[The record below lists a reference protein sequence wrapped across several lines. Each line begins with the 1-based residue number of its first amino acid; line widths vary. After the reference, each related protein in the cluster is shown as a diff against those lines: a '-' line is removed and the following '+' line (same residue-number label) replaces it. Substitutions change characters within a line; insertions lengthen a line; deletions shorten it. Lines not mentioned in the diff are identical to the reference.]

1 MIRKLKNKNILIV
14 IPARLKSTRLSNKL
28 LRKILGIPMIV
39 IVANKAKS
47 VGVGEVVVA
56 TDSKKIL
63 NICKIFKINSVM
75 TSINHKS
82 GTDRVYEAYKKRK
95 GDFNLVINLQ
105 GDLPYFRNELLLKT
119 IDLFN
124 DNKTQIGTAV
134 CELEDNELNDLN
146 VVKSNVKW
154 TDEGVGKALD
164 FIRTSKKKDLFHH
177 IGIYVYTPK
186 ILEKFV
192 NLEPSKNEISRKLE
206 QMRALDNS
214 INISIVKVRYNPP
227 SVDTLSDL
235 KKIRK
240 FFKSK
245 L

>member
-1 MIRKLKNKNILIV
+1 
-14 IPARLKSTRLSNKL
+14 
-28 LRKILGIPMIV
+28 
-39 IVANKAKS
+39 
-47 VGVGEVVVA
+47 
-56 TDSKKIL
+56 
-63 NICKIFKINSVM
+63 M
-75 TSINHKS
+75 TSINHES

-95 GDFNLVINLQ
+95 KNFNLVINLQ
-105 GDLPYFRNELLLKT
+105 GDLPYFTNELLLKT

-124 DNKTQIGTAV
+124 DNTTQIGTAV
-134 CELEDNELNDLN
+134 CELEDHELNDLN

-154 TDEGVGKALD
+154 TGEGVGKALD

-192 NLEPSKNEISRKLE
+192 KLKRTKNEISRKLE

-214 INISIVKVRYNPP
+214 ITISIAKVKYNPP

-235 KKIRK
+235 KQIRK
-240 FFKSK
+240 LYNSK

>member
-1 MIRKLKNKNILIV
+1 MIKKFKNKKILIV

-39 IVANKAKS
+39 IVANKAKR

-63 NICKIFKINSVM
+63 NICKNFKINSIM

-95 GDFNLVINLQ
+95 MDFNLVINLQ
-105 GDLPYFRNELLLKT
+105 GDLPYFRNELLFKT

-124 DNKTQIGTAV
+124 DKKTQIGTAV
-134 CELEDNELNDLN
+134 CELEDHELNDFN
-146 VVKSNVKW
+146 VVKSKVKW
-154 TDEGVGKALD
+154 TGEGIGKALD
-164 FIRTSKKKDLFHH
+164 FIRISKRKDLFHH
-177 IGIYVYTPK
+177 IGIYVYNPK

-192 NLEPSKNEISRKLE
+192 NLKPSRNEISRKLE

-214 INISIVKVRYNPP
+214 INISIAKVKYNPP
-227 SVDTLSDL
+227 SVDTYSDL
-235 KKIRK
+235 KQIRK
-240 FFKSK
+240 LFRRK

>member
-1 MIRKLKNKNILIV
+1 MIKKFKNKKILIV

-39 IVANKAKS
+39 LVASKAKR
-47 VGVGEVVVA
+47 VGIGEVVVA

-63 NICKIFKINSVM
+63 NICKNFKINSLM
-75 TSINHKS
+75 TSINHNS

-95 GDFNLVINLQ
+95 KDFTLIINLQ

-134 CELEDNELNDLN
+134 CELEDHELNDIN
-146 VVKSNVKW
+146 VVKSKVKW
-154 TDEGVGKALD
+154 TGKGVGKALD

-192 NLEPSKNEISRKLE
+192 NLKPTRNEISRKLE

-214 INISIVKVRYNPP
+214 INISIAKVNYNPP
-227 SVDTLSDL
+227 SVDTLGDL
-235 KKIRK
+235 KQIRK
-240 FFKSK
+240 FFRSK

>member
-1 MIRKLKNKNILIV
+1 MIKKFKNKKILIV

-28 LRKILGIPMIV
+28 LRRILGIPMIV
-39 IVANKAKS
+39 RVANKAKK
-47 VGVGEVVVA
+47 VGVGEVIVA
-56 TDSKKIL
+56 TDSKRIL
-63 NICKIFKINSVM
+63 NICHNFKINSIM
-75 TSINHKS
+75 TSINHES

-95 GDFNLVINLQ
+95 KNFNLVINLQ
-105 GDLPYFRNELLLKT
+105 GDLPYFTNELLLKT

-124 DNKTQIGTAV
+124 DNTTQIGTAV
-134 CELEDNELNDLN
+134 CELEDHELNDLN

-154 TDEGVGKALD
+154 TGEGVGKALD

-192 NLEPSKNEISRKLE
+192 KLKRTKNEISRKLE

-214 INISIVKVRYNPP
+214 ITISIAKVKYNPP

-235 KKIRK
+235 KQIRK
-240 FFKSK
+240 LYNSK